1 MNEIDEIRQEMAR
14 IRYDLHEDVTGV
26 VGGANE
32 AMDWRSHLRSHPWL
46 TGGAAFLLGYY
57 LVPRRSRA
65 VEVVH
70 VPTSTVSPLISASS
84 NGSRVP
90 DGSTKQKSFSLW
102 RVMGSVLSFAGPI
115 ALNAAQA
122 YASVWIENQLG
133 IRPKGPGDS
142 ESDGPRDRS
151 TRPSAKDGRPGTSRS
166 GSNSGFGSGR
176 SFPS

>member
-1 MNEIDEIRQEMAR
+1 VNEIDEIRQEMAK
-14 IRYDLHEDVTGV
+14 IRHDLHEDVTGV

-57 LVPRRSRA
+57 LVPKRPQA
-65 VEVVH
+65 VEVVRM
-70 VPTSTVSPLISASS
+70 PDSSVSPLVSS
-84 NGSRVP
+84 TSTGSRSPVASKKEK
-90 DGSTKQKSFSLW
+90 GFSPW
-102 RVMGSVLSFAGPI
+102 RLMGSVISFAGPI

-142 ESDGPRDRS
+142 EPDGSRDRA
-151 TRPSAKDGRPGTSRS
+151 TRTTAKDGRPGASRS

-176 SFPS
+176 PFPS